1 MTSFNSI
8 RTAVRIVVLGGA
20 VLSAGTF
27 ASASGLTGYEQI
39 TNTGAQSLNTV
50 VANINQQ
57 MQQTVA
63 NVGSATT
70 DFGAL
75 VSTGGNTNNKN
86 TFSGGSMGGDVDLGG
101 SIENVVNPTP
111 VFTPVVTSA
120 AAMDSFGSA
129 INTTG
134 ADSTNEVDRTINRQ
148 IVNNVVNSANVSTTG
163 TLVANTGDNESDQNT
178 TTGLSSS
185 GDVTG
190 DLNISNVANGGAAAQ
205 SASSSSTAAAPS
217 ISDVTSIGQTGF
229 GSANTTTLNS
239 NYSDVTNTT
248 NSGTANTGLSIVA
261 NTGDNKNNQNTTS
274 AGQKSGSV
282 NVHFTVSNKV
292 N

>member
-8 RTAVRIVVLGGA
+8 RTAVRVVVLGGA

-39 TNTGAQSLNTV
+39 SNTGAQSLNSIM
-50 VANINQQ
+50 ANINQQ

-70 DFGAL
+70 DFGAN
-75 VSTGGNTNNKN
+75 VMTGGNTNNQN
-86 TFSGGSMGGDVDLGG
+86 TTSGGSLGGSVDLGG
-101 SIENVVNPTP
+101 SIQNIVNPTAVLAP
-111 VFTPVVTSA
+111 VASSVA
-120 AAMDSFGSA
+120 ATDSFGSA

-134 ADSTNEVDRTINRQ
+134 ADSTNKVERNITRNVS
-148 IVNNVVNSANVSTTG
+148 VGVVNSANVSTDG
-163 TLVANTGDNESDQNT
+163 MLMANTGNNESNQNT

-185 GDVTG
+185 GDVRG
-190 DLNISNVANGGAAAQ
+190 SFDIVNVANGGAAMQ
-205 SASSSSTAAAPS
+205 SATGMAVAPS
-217 ISDVTSIGQTGF
+217 VSDVASIGQTGF
-229 GSANTTTLNS
+229 GSANTTVLS
-239 NYSDVTNTT
+239 DNYSSTTYVT
-248 NSGTANTGLSIVA
+248 NSGTANTDLNVVA
-261 NTGDNKNNQNTTS
+261 NTGGNQNNQNTTS